1 MSNEIKSKVSGAA
14 KSALPWKKGVAW
26 WIVLIEGIV
35 LSGLG
40 LYMFFEITWTMNIL
54 GWIVAISLL
63 VSGALS
69 VYASLKTTEKNQVR
83 QWTMIHGVIGL
94 VAGVIVALLLFF
106 KILPSTRAFVLGLGC
121 LAYGG
126 VGLYILI
133 DKNLASLRRISLIS
147 TVFYTLIG
155 VLILLFAFG
164 VDTLQTTVQLL
175 KMIMII
181 TGVILIFWAFILRR
195 ETTMQEV
202 KSTV

>member
-1 MSNEIKSKVSGAA
+1 MSNGVKSKVSGVA

-40 LYMFFEITWTMNIL
+40 LYMFFEKTWTMNIL
-54 GWIVAISLL
+54 GWIVALSLL

-94 VAGVIVALLLFF
+94 VAGGIVALLLFF
-106 KILPSTRAFVLGLGC
+106 TILPSTRAFVLGLGC

-126 VGLYILI
+126 VGLYMLI

-147 TVFYTLIG
+147 TVFYILIG

-175 KMIMII
+175 KMVMII
-181 TGVILIFWAFILRR
+181 TGVLLIFWAFILKR
-195 ETTMQEV
+195 ETSMQEV
-202 KSTV
+202 KPTV

>member
-94 VAGVIVALLLFF
+94 VAGGIVALLLFF
-106 KILPSTRAFVLGLGC
+106 TILPSTRAFVLGLGC

-175 KMIMII
+175 KMVMII

-195 ETTMQEV
+195 ETAVQEV